1 MSLILFTTLE
11 SSVDPNNIKKK
22 KKKEKME
29 EKVYGFLDNLIC
41 IVNGKFSLLQP
52 EYSYLAVNV
61 LTSSPKISDLIQN
74 SFF

>member
-1 MSLILFTTLE
+1 MSLIFFTTLE
-11 SSVDPNNIKKK
+11 FSVDPNNKKK

-29 EKVYGFLDNLIC
+29 EKVYGFLDHLIC
-41 IVNGKFSLLQP
+41 IVKGKFSLLQP
-52 EYSYLAVNV
+52 EYTYLAVNV